1 MLINVTGQR
10 KIIPGIGLFPPVKN
24 YDATEALIRRL
35 VVFNEW
41 QVYQSE
47 SGRLI
52 TKSNVDSFFSPPV
65 PPSPSGD
72 GVVWTVLD

>member
-24 YDATEALIRRL
+24 YDATEALVRRL

-47 SGRLI
+47 KNTAGKEAGRHL
-52 TKSNVDSFFSPPV
+52 P
-65 PPSPSGD
+65 
-72 GVVWTVLD
+72 LMR